1 MSRLHRFLRNLKNHD
16 TLRYNLT
23 ALAGISNY
31 SNCSAVPLFSLQSRL
46 SFSLPPSPHPRY
58 TILAPRH
65 VPFSVSPSPILSH
78 RFETHKHLI
87 CWGCDRFPYLPT
99 SKSSLRLK
107 FATTLTHSPHPP
119 HHLLLCYPFPPL
131 NIDPNLDLLRLLRF
145 EDREINQ
152 IGGILVKDKGEKVR
166 AKGKGKKGKGEKQK
180 PNRREFCF

>member
-1 MSRLHRFLRNLKNHD
+1 MLGVRPIPIFAHIKIIVKFEI
-16 TLRYNLT
+16 RYH
-23 ALAGISNY
+23 
-31 SNCSAVPLFSLQSRL
+31 
-46 SFSLPPSPHPRY
+46 PH
-58 TILAPRH
+58 T
-65 VPFSVSPSPILSH
+65 F
-78 RFETHKHLI
+78 
-87 CWGCDRFPYLPT
+87 
-99 SKSSLRLK
+99 
-107 FATTLTHSPHPP
+107 PHPP